1 MGWDSYGDDY
11 AYEGWVVLGQA
22 EGGIPCNKKR
32 SYLSHAM
39 HIAMSLNMPR
49 VSRTLTRQ
57 RGS

>member
-1 MGWDSYGDDY
+1 MGRHPYGDDY
-11 AYEGWVVLGQA
+11 AYEGWVVLGQT

-39 HIAMSLNMPR
+39 HIAMSLNMAR
-49 VSRTLTRQ
+49 VPRTLTNQ